1 MPLPVHCTSARH
13 AHGASL
19 ARTARTGYARDT
31 HGEWLASAACMASAS
46 LACMA
51 KSLAWQVAHL
61 SRPERDDSPARA
73 PRLAA
78 ASGRRS
84 RRLGRSALRRRP
96 AARECRDEE
105 TSARVRGRRPAG
117 CGAGESICSTG
128 AGTGRP
134 QGLRRGSRR
143 LESTQDARC
152 RVRSVARVGADAM
165 HDAGAAAALR
175 VPTCA
180 RVVRLS
186 CAGVSGVPNLSAGLY
201 REKA

>member
-1 MPLPVHCTSARH
+1 MPLPVHCTSALH

-19 ARTARTGYARDT
+19 ARTARTRHPRDT

-46 LACMA
+46 LARMA

-96 AARECRDEE
+96 AARERRDEE

-128 AGTGRP
+128 MVRGARRVCGGEVAGWRARRMHGAECGASHASVRM
-134 QGLRRGSRR
+134 QCMMRVRLRRYGCRPVRGSCGSPAQ
-143 LESTQDARC
+143 E
-152 RVRSVARVGADAM
+152 
-165 HDAGAAAALR
+165 
-175 VPTCA
+175 
-180 RVVRLS
+180 
-186 CAGVSGVPNLSAGLY
+186 
-201 REKA
+201 